1 MFPLGTMH
9 MVQCMVISRSHSGFD
24 FSVLNMVHSQ
34 YAQSA
39 LHLVGMGGPFCQ
51 DLVDTTK
58 WSLCIFLAWHNG
70 WLYQILILIFTFEG
84 SKSLINNMHKQD
96 YSQCG

>member
-1 MFPLGTMH
+1 MVSQFVKIFSRRHKMFPLGTKH
-9 MVQCMVISRSHSGFD
+9 MAQCMVISRSHSGFD

-70 WLYQILILIFTFEG
+70 WLYQILI
-84 SKSLINNMHKQD
+84 HKQD
-96 YSQCG
+96 YSRCG